1 MEHGPRVIRATAPPA
16 PALPQAPAQQYPP
29 APYLESPSYQPAATQ
44 ATTPGELHAPGPYAR
59 VLAATAHMLI
69 LFSIPGLILAAL
81 IWFSH
86 RGHSRYVAEQ
96 ARQAVLWQLRI
107 NSVSLISVLVLL
119 VVIFT
124 QLGEAIGQAKDSVS
138 LTVVIVALFATSVLL
153 IGGMLFAIASAVIGA
168 TSSLLG
174 KEYRYPFLGS
184 SRRSRRRAKR

>member
-1 MEHGPRVIRATAPPA
+1 MQHGPRIVRATAPPSQT
-16 PALPQAPAQQYPP
+16 LPQVPVQRYPP
-29 APYLESPSYQPAATQ
+29 VPSPVSPLAYRPEDAQ
-44 ATTPGELHAPGPYAR
+44 ATAGGELDAPGPYGR

-86 RGHSRYVAEQ
+86 RGRSRYVAEQ
-96 ARQAVLWQLRI
+96 ARQAVLWQMRI
-107 NSVSLISVLVLL
+107 NTVSLISVLVLL

-124 QLGEAIGQAKDSVS
+124 QLGEAIGQAKDSIS
-138 LTVVIVALFATSVLL
+138 LPIVVIALFATSVLL

-174 KEYRYPFLGS
+174 KEYHYPFMGR
-184 SRRSRRRAKR
+184 SRRSRSAKR